1 METEHVSETA
11 GQRQHGVSSPRVES
25 ERLYSH
31 ANIAK
36 ALEESVNVLCVQTD
50 GDE

>member
-11 GQRQHGVSSPRVES
+11 GQREHGVSSPRVER

-36 ALEESVNVLCVQTD
+36 ALEESVNVCFVCSD
-50 GDE
+50 RWR